1 MFEKLPMDPVLCLSV
16 VNTKLRDYYRNL
28 DLLCQDL
35 GIEKNALVDKLKSID
50 YEYDEKRNQFVQEE
64 NSLNT
69 MEKYIDEMD
78 LTLEAPVEEP
88 ERQYYFIK
96 KATI

>member
-1 MFEKLPMDPVLCLSV
+1 MDPVLCLSV

-50 YEYDEKRNQFVQEE
+50 YEYDEKRNQFV
-64 NSLNT
+64 
-69 MEKYIDEMD
+69 
-78 LTLEAPVEEP
+78 
-88 ERQYYFIK
+88 
-96 KATI
+96 